1 MDAVVIGAGVAGL
14 AAARALQDAGVDFIV
29 LEARERIGGRIFTAR
44 DAELPVGVELGAE
57 FVHGSAPELHEIVR
71 AARLTL
77 CDIEGERWQSR
88 SGALRP
94 LGEAFWSE
102 LEAVMSRLPD
112 RARDDRS
119 FQEFL
124 KKRPGGKRLANARRL
139 ALQWVEGFHAAD
151 PSLISAVAL
160 AEGGSPGDDQ
170 RERRLGRILDGYD
183 TVPRWIARDLTD
195 RIRLGAVVTAVE
207 WGSDAVRLRVAG
219 GTDPDATIEARA
231 VIVSVPL
238 GVLKAQD
245 GERGAIAFD
254 PPLESDPYKSDA
266 LRGMEMGVVTRVG
279 LRVEDMFWTGER
291 YVRRTKSQDL
301 DRLAFL
307 HTTDAEFAVWWT
319 AYPVAAPLL
328 VAWAGGPHAREL
340 ASLGDDEI
348 RERAMRALARQ
359 FSLSVR
365 DASRLVTAAWTHNWQ
380 HDPFARG
387 AYSYVQVGGRDAPS
401 KLARPLRQTVFFA
414 GEASDRE
421 GRTGTVH
428 GAIATGRRA
437 AKELIRAFS
446 ARRPR

>member
-1 MDAVVIGAGVAGL
+1 MTRGPSVDAVVIGAGVAGL

-195 RIRLGAVVTAVE
+195 RIRLGAVVTAV
-207 WGSDAVRLRVAG
+207 
-219 GTDPDATIEARA
+219 
-231 VIVSVPL
+231 
-238 GVLKAQD
+238 
-245 GERGAIAFD
+245 
-254 PPLESDPYKSDA
+254 
-266 LRGMEMGVVTRVG
+266 
-279 LRVEDMFWTGER
+279 
-291 YVRRTKSQDL
+291 
-301 DRLAFL
+301 
-307 HTTDAEFAVWWT
+307 
-319 AYPVAAPLL
+319 
-328 VAWAGGPHAREL
+328 
-340 ASLGDDEI
+340 
-348 RERAMRALARQ
+348 
-359 FSLSVR
+359 
-365 DASRLVTAAWTHNWQ
+365 
-380 HDPFARG
+380 
-387 AYSYVQVGGRDAPS
+387 
-401 KLARPLRQTVFFA
+401 
-414 GEASDRE
+414 
-421 GRTGTVH
+421 
-428 GAIATGRRA
+428 
-437 AKELIRAFS
+437 
-446 ARRPR
+446 